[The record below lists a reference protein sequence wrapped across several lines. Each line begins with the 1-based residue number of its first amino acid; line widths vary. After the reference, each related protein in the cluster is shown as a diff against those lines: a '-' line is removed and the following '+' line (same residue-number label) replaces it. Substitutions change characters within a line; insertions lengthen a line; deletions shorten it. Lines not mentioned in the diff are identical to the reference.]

1 MNSSGDSKTATY
13 LPDRELAL
21 AQGHAT
27 ALSLEKAL
35 NEQAQA
41 FEHRLSEKEREL
53 SGKEQ
58 KLQERYRAMAEL
70 EHTLRNDLQEL
81 RSQLVEKQAALEE
94 SQRAVTSLE
103 QVLQQRDE
111 TQRRHAAELAEM
123 VKQKNQL
130 ELVQKQTDRL
140 LTAQAEQIRAGVRA
154 EIEALESRLRD
165 KENEIKLLRDRVP
178 GLQRKDQA
186 KTNEQRGQ
194 IEETRLAN
202 DGTHS
207 SNGKRPSEVGL
218 SRAAQVNASSDSR
231 FGQQRD
237 PGPGESEL
245 ALQAQI
251 AGLLSDL
258 REKHVLL
265 NSRNEELVQVKA
277 ELDRIKERAYDLEGA
292 TRRCQEAATADN
304 EKMRNEFQAQLAFL
318 QAELS
323 QKQWSIDDHQALV
336 SGLEQRL
343 RVQIDQLE
351 NRLEQPQSPPRKGEF
366 VLGEPKLPEES
377 SERDWRIKEPAATTS
392 QAGGEAASGSHTGR
406 WRTGRG
412 WKRRWRS

>member
-13 LPDRELAL
+13 LPDSELAL
-21 AQGHAT
+21 AHGHAT
-27 ALSLEKAL
+27 ALSLQKAL
-35 NEQAQA
+35 DEQAQA

-58 KLQERYRAMAEL
+58 KFEERYRAMAEL

-94 SQRAVTSLE
+94 SQRVVKSLE

-165 KENEIKLLRDRVP
+165 KEHEIKLLRDCVP
-178 GLQRKDQA
+178 ALQRKDQV
-186 KTNEQRGQ
+186 KSDEQRGQ
-194 IEETRLAN
+194 IAETWLAN
-202 DGTHS
+202 DGAHS
-207 SNGKRPSEVGL
+207 SNDKRPSEGAA
-218 SRAAQVNASSDSR
+218 SRAAQIDARSDAP
-231 FGQQRD
+231 FAQQRD
-237 PGPGESEL
+237 AGPAKSEQ

-251 AGLLSDL
+251 ATLLSDL
-258 REKHVLL
+258 REKHILL

-277 ELDRIKERAYDLEGA
+277 ELDRVKEHAYDLEGA
-292 TRRCQEAATADN
+292 NRRCQEAATADN

-323 QKQWSIDDHQALV
+323 QKQWSLDDRQALV

-343 RVQIDQLE
+343 RAQIDQLE
-351 NRLEQPQSPPRKGEF
+351 NRLEQPQSRPAKGEF
-366 VLGEPKLPEES
+366 ILGEPKLPEEP
-377 SERDWRIKEPAATTS
+377 SERDWRIKEPVAMTS
-392 QAGGEAASGSHTGR
+392 QAGGETASSHTGR